1 METCTSGLGEGIG
14 KPTMV
19 TQQGVWCL
27 SYNLYPVSS
36 PTLSIPRVRIRSDVI
51 GYDGNIEG
59 SYISP
64 TPHHLIRANF
74 VSATCPIGHSNLFTL
89 SGVDAQG
96 VIMNRRYTMIE
107 SVRIRATGDGEP
119 VEFDVPCSLM
129 PDARDNISGETAR
142 IVFTGPKGSADETI
156 ASSVQLSV
164 NFNYNTGGITNQ
176 ATITVNPEATMTYE
190 YVSCTVHMKFTAKN
204 SDKGRVMVSV
214 QNEMQDITIDPTE
227 DFLIALTTEEI
238 QDYRSIFKIDLAR
251 TLSEAI
257 KRQIL
262 LNKDYDLAYFLK
274 AAEPQIALNNA
285 MFNVNLSNYNTAAN
299 AYTPNNVYDVMKGVI
314 PYISSAIST
323 VYRNFQMYPID
334 Y

>member
-1 METCTSGLGEGIG
+1 M
-14 KPTMV
+14 
-19 TQQGVWCL
+19 
-27 SYNLYPVSS
+27 
-36 PTLSIPRVRIRSDVI
+36 
-51 GYDGNIEG
+51 
-59 SYISP
+59 
-64 TPHHLIRANF
+64 
-74 VSATCPIGHSNLFTL
+74 SATCPIGHSNLFTL

-190 YVSCTVHMKFTAKN
+190 YVSC
-204 SDKGRVMVSV
+204 KGRVMVSV

-257 KRQIL
+257 KRQVR
-262 LNKDYDLAYFLK
+262 
-274 AAEPQIALNNA
+274 P
-285 MFNVNLSNYNTAAN
+285 
-299 AYTPNNVYDVMKGVI
+299 
-314 PYISSAIST
+314 
-323 VYRNFQMYPID
+323 
-334 Y
+334 